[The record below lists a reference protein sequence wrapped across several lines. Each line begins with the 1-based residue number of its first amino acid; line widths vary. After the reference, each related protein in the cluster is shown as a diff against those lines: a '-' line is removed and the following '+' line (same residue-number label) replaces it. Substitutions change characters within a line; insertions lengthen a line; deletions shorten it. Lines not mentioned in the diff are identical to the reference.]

1 MRLSGKLSERTKA
14 RLTTGVVL
22 PRLKEQMLREFEA
35 GSDRRWDIIHPSEL
49 AHQDTF
55 CPRAVYLRITGGPVA
70 PEKFDWGLQNI
81 FDEGHNIH
89 AKWQDRFRRTLPL
102 FGDWK
107 CLICGKAAK
116 DTLEPGGYNHVA
128 PYADFCC
135 DFTGGDHSGYE
146 GNEFH
151 IWEYTELSLDAFDDA
166 LMMGHEDGAFDDYLI
181 EVKSVGEGTVRIEDP
196 ELFKKHTVD
205 GQVDLKALWKDIQ
218 YPFKTHLNQVDIYL
232 WIAQARGMPF
242 NKASFI
248 YESKWNQ
255 QVKEF
260 IVAYSEP
267 RSMKLIDQAVKIK
280 YAVDHKEE
288 PECAFPGACKNCA
301 PFDARRAN
309 TKARNVRTRVRE

>member
-1 MRLSGKLSERTKA
+1 MRLSGRLSERTKA

-22 PRLKEQMLREFEA
+22 PRLKEQMLQEFEA

-55 CPRAVYLRITGGPVA
+55 CPRAVYLRITGGPVV

-81 FDEGHNIH
+81 FDEGHSIH
-89 AKWQDRFRRTLPL
+89 AKWQDRFRRTMPL

-107 CLICGKAAK
+107 CLVHGEIIK
-116 DTLEPGGYNHVA
+116 DSLEPEPLPVW
-128 PYADFCC
+128 DR
-135 DFTGGDHSGYE
+135 T
-146 GNEFH
+146 H
-151 IWEYTELSLDAFDDA
+151 IWEYAELTLDAYDEA
-166 LMMGHEDGAFDDYLI
+166 LMVGHEDGAFDDYLI
-181 EVKSVGEGTVRIEDP
+181 EVKSVGEGTARIEDP
-196 ELFKKHTVD
+196 ELYKKHLVD
-205 GQVDLKALWKDIQ
+205 GQVDLKALWKGIQ
-218 YPFKTHLNQVDIYL
+218 MPFKTHMNQVDIYL
-232 WIAQARGMPF
+232 WIAQLRGMPF

-267 RSMKLIDQAVKIK
+267 RSLKLVDQAIKIK

-288 PECAFPGACKNCA
+288 PGCAFPGTCKNCA
-301 PFDARRAN
+301 PFDARQAMSKR
-309 TKARNVRTRVRE
+309 RNVRVRNIG

>member
-22 PRLKEQMLREFEA
+22 PRLKGQMLKEFEA

-81 FDEGHNIH
+81 FDEGHTIH

-102 FGDWK
+102 FGDWE
-107 CLICGKAAK
+107 CRICGHVAK
-116 DTLEPGGYNHVA
+116 DTTDPDPFGNTCETSCDYDGG
-128 PYADFCC
+128 
-135 DFTGGDHSGYE
+135 
-146 GNEFH
+146 H
-151 IWEYTELSLDAFDDA
+151 IFEYTELSLDAYDDA

-205 GQVDLKALWKDIQ
+205 GQVDLKALWKGIQ

-232 WIAQARGMPF
+232 WIANLRGMPF
-242 NKASFI
+242 DKASFI

-267 RSMKLIDQAVKIK
+267 RSMKLVDQAMKIK
-280 YAVDHKEE
+280 YAVDHKAE
-288 PECAFPGACKNCA
+288 PECNFPGACKNCA
-301 PFDARRAN
+301 PFDARRAT
-309 TKARNVRTRVRE
+309 TKARNVRARVG